1 MAEEENTLIQNADGI
16 YFESVENEEG
26 MNLNLEPEL
35 NNKLAGLIQDRFTS
49 SELARDADEG
59 RWMTAYHNYRGLYPK
74 NVKFRESEKSR
85 VFVKVTKTKVLAAF
99 GQLVDVIFG
108 GNKFPIGVSE
118 TKVPEGVPEIAHLD
132 TANPVPGI
140 ETSVGEQEEQPTDD
154 PFDVGYEGDGRTLKP
169 GATYGT
175 GKFEGPLDKQAEGSL
190 VEGASANPQIPEMK
204 PAQKAARRMEKL
216 IHDQIE
222 ESNGASEIRNAL
234 FESSL
239 FGTGIVKGPFNFNK
253 TLNRWDDN
261 EDGERTYNPVEVR
274 VPRIEFVSIWD
285 FFPDPN
291 ATSINEC
298 EFVIHR
304 HKLNRSQFRSLSKL
318 PYFDKD
324 QIRGCLEMGP
334 NYEEKDYEYELKDD
348 NRMSDIGSAKYEV
361 LEYWG
366 IMDAQYAREVGMEL
380 SDDVDDLDEVQ
391 INAWVSNGKVLR
403 AVVNPFTPHRIPYH
417 AFSYEKNPYSFF
429 GIGVAENMDDSQ
441 KIMNGHARM
450 AIDNLALSGSLV
462 FDVDETAL
470 VGGQTMEIY
479 PGKVFRR
486 QAGVPGTAINGVKFP
501 NTSTENIMMFDKF
514 RQLADEQT
522 GIPSYSHGQTGV
534 HSITRTASGMSM
546 LLGAA
551 SLNIKTVIKNL
562 DDFLLKPLGE
572 AYFQWNMQFLESK
585 LGVKGD
591 LEVKATGTASLMQKE
606 VRSQRLTTFL
616 QSIQNPAIA
625 PFVKINKLIGELAY
639 SLDLDPD
646 EILNDPE
653 EAAIM
658 AQIIGMQNNVGQA
671 TGETPLTPN
680 EQQGGMGGLE
690 GTPQQP
696 PQLGVTGTG
705 GGNIGTG
712 NVPQSGE
719 DQFSG
724 TPRAVEG

>member
-1 MAEEENTLIQNADGI
+1 MTEKENSLITNADGL
-16 YFESVENEEG
+16 YFEGNENEEG
-26 MNLNLEPEL
+26 MTLNLEEDL
-35 NNKLAGLIQDRFTS
+35 RNKLAGLITDRFK
-49 SELARDADEG
+49 DAERSRKQDEG

-74 NVKFRESEKSR
+74 NVRFRESEKSR
-85 VFVKVTKTKVLAAF
+85 VFVKITKTKVLAAF

-118 TKVPEGVPEIAHLD
+118 TKVPEGIAEIAHLD

-140 ETSVGEQEEQPTDD
+140 ETSIGEEEGEEGSEN
-154 PFDVGYEGDGRTLKP
+154 PFDVGFEGDGKVLKA

-175 GKFEGPLDKQAEGSL
+175 GKFKGELDKQAEDSL
-190 VEGASANPQIPEMK
+190 IEGASPNPQVPEMK

-222 ESNGASEIRNAL
+222 ESSGASEIRNAL

-253 TLNRWDDN
+253 VLNKWSDK
-261 EDGERTYNPVEVR
+261 EGERVYNPIEVR

-291 ATSINEC
+291 ATNISEC
-298 EFVIHR
+298 EYTIHR

-334 NYEEKDYEYELKDD
+334 NYVEKDYENELKDD
-348 NRMSDIGSAKYEV
+348 NHSHELTSSKYEV

-380 SDDVDDLDEVQ
+380 DDSVDDLDEVQ
-391 INAWVSNGKVLR
+391 INAWVTNGKVLR
-403 AVVNPFTPHRIPYH
+403 AVINPFTPHRLPYH
-417 AFSYEKNPYSFF
+417 AFAYEKNPYSFF

-470 VGGQTMEIY
+470 VGGQNMEIY

-486 QAGVPGTAINGVKFP
+486 QAGVPGTAINGLKFP
-501 NTSTENIMMFDKF
+501 NTSTENMMMFDKF

-534 HSITRTASGMSM
+534 QSMTRTASGMSM

-585 LGVKGD
+585 LGVEGD

-658 AQIIGMQNNVGQA
+658 AQIIGMQNNAGQT
-671 TGETPLTPN
+671 TGETPINPNQQPGVLGTP
-680 EQQGGMGGLE
+680 Q

-696 PQLGVTGTG
+696 QELGTTGTG

-712 NVPQSGE
+712 NVPMPGE

-724 TPRAVEG
+724 NVRAIEG